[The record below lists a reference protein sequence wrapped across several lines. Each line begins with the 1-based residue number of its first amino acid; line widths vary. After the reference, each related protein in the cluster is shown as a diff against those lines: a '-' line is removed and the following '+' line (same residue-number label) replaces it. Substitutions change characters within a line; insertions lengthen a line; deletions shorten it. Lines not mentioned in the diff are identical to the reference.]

1 MEIQLAMLRNSR
13 PEAERMTVE
22 EANQTLDD
30 QVCLSSSTSSV
41 PVLTA

>member
-30 QVCLSSSTSSV
+30 QVRYRIFYIPSS
-41 PVLTA
+41 